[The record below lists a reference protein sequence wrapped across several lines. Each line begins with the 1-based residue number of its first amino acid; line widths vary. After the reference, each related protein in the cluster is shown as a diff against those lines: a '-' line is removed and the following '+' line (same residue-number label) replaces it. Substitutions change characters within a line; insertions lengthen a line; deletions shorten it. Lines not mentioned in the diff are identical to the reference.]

1 MFRRPMILALVAI
14 TAGAVTLAGQGR
26 VKQYGR
32 ATVEFRSNDVS
43 VVANYDYSQKNHA
56 GPWLLIGFA
65 VQGRSPI
72 VIKRTDLSLRAADE
86 QTIPVATQQ
95 EFLKDQ
101 ELLRP
106 LFQNATI
113 WFRSLDDY
121 FPSRP
126 SQHTVNFFAFPGS
139 IVTDSV
145 VTHNDEVAT
154 GQLLFKAP
162 GGKWQEGAYT
172 LVLNHEKAKAEVPIT
187 LQ

>member
-1 MFRRPMILALVAI
+1 MFRRPMFLVMLAI
-14 TAGAVTLAGQGR
+14 TAGVATPTAQGK

-32 ATVEFRSNDVS
+32 ATVEYRSNDVS
-43 VVANYDYSQKNHA
+43 MVANYDYSQKNHS

-72 VIKRTDLSLRAADE
+72 VIQRTDLSLRAPDE
-86 QTIPVATQQ
+86 RTISLATQQ
-95 EFLKDQ
+95 QFLEDQ

-113 WFRSLDDY
+113 WFRSLGDY

-126 SQHTVNFFAFPGS
+126 PQQTVNFFSFPGGL
-139 IVTDSV
+139 VHDSV
-145 VTHNDEVAT
+145 MTHNDEVAT
-154 GQLLFKAP
+154 GQLLFKAAE
-162 GGKWQEGAYT
+162 GKWQEGTYT
-172 LVLNHEKAKAEVPIT
+172 LVLNHAKAKADVPIT